1 MYAIRDVTGSVNS
14 TPLIVSSIM
23 SKKMLPE
30 RKRHKKDEIDLAVGM
45 VLRKKVGDKVKKAN
59 HLYDLCQSRERR

>member
-1 MYAIRDVTGSVNS
+1 
-14 TPLIVSSIM
+14 M